1 MAEFSLILRVLEQGS
16 ELVKRKLK
24 ACKMNT
30 ERQHYNDYKGKW
42 TKVDYL
48 DFRDSLRGQ
57 GKRCG
62 GPANA
67 AIEDIFS
74 IKEI

>member
-24 ACKMNT
+24 ACEMNT

-48 DFRDSLRGQ
+48 DFRDSLRG
-57 GKRCG
+57 
-62 GPANA
+62 
-67 AIEDIFS
+67 
-74 IKEI
+74 